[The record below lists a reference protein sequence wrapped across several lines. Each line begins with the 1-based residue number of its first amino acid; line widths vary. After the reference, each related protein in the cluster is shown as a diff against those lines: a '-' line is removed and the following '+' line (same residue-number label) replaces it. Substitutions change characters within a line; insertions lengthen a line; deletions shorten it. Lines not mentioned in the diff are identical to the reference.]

1 MRLRQKIRKSDFM
14 RLFILYFIS
23 LFSLEIIF
31 RLVSGIILFDFSLF
45 RIFLGILI
53 IDIIFSYVLSFLS
66 QKTRYTFFLIT
77 IFFACCYAI
86 AQMGFNSFVGVYMSL
101 NTSSQLGAVKDYV
114 KDFIHSFKPTYY
126 FVFIS
131 FIIGVLNVFLL
142 NKYDFEKPEL
152 NFKKKIYKSLCCA
165 IALISF
171 SLVYSLSLY
180 ETDELQM
187 VNNKALFKNPTIP
200 SLAVKNFG
208 ILGFGLD
215 DLKLHINGEDNS
227 EIVANIAKKKEEND
241 VRKFDDTLWQRV
253 INSETNQEM
262 NNISNYLINNRSTSK
277 NDYTGQFKGKN
288 VIFIMME
295 STGEIIIN
303 KDKYPN
309 FYKMYTEGYSFKN
322 NYSPRN
328 ACPTGNNEFSGMTSL
343 YSIYNNCTANTYKD
357 NVYPESVF
365 NLFKN
370 SGYNAISMH
379 DYTEAYY
386 FRRTIHTNMGSQRY
400 YGVEDLGI
408 NYSDE
413 YKDWASDEDFANA
426 ATDII
431 NNDYS
436 DKPFMLW
443 MTTVSSHQPYSVD
456 SITGNQYINEFIDL
470 PYSMDVKRYMSKL
483 KILDNALGIMMNKL
497 ESTGKLK
504 DTVFVLYGDHY
515 PYGISLDDLQEVL
528 HYDLSDYENE
538 RTPFLIYSPA
548 MEAKSF
554 EQYTTYI
561 NITPTIANLF
571 DLNYDPRLY
580 MGNDVLDKSYE
591 SRAVFADGSWKNELA
606 YYNALNSSVKFY
618 QDNAYTNDE
627 IISINQDISAKMNMS
642 SAIIKNNY
650 YNYLDNRIKMEANEQ
665 NGTLANKEE

>member
-1 MRLRQKIRKSDFM
+1 
-14 RLFILYFIS
+14 
-23 LFSLEIIF
+23 
-31 RLVSGIILFDFSLF
+31 
-45 RIFLGILI
+45 
-53 IDIIFSYVLSFLS
+53 
-66 QKTRYTFFLIT
+66 
-77 IFFACCYAI
+77 
-86 AQMGFNSFVGVYMSL
+86 
-101 NTSSQLGAVKDYV
+101 
-114 KDFIHSFKPTYY
+114 
-126 FVFIS
+126 
-131 FIIGVLNVFLL
+131 
-142 NKYDFEKPEL
+142 
-152 NFKKKIYKSLCCA
+152 
-165 IALISF
+165 
-171 SLVYSLSLY
+171 
-180 ETDELQM
+180 
-187 VNNKALFKNPTIP
+187 
-200 SLAVKNFG
+200 
-208 ILGFGLD
+208 
-215 DLKLHINGEDNS
+215 
-227 EIVANIAKKKEEND
+227 
-241 VRKFDDTLWQRV
+241 
-253 INSETNQEM
+253 
-262 NNISNYLINNRSTSK
+262 
-277 NDYTGQFKGKN
+277 
-288 VIFIMME
+288 
-295 STGEIIIN
+295 
-303 KDKYPN
+303 
-309 FYKMYTEGYSFKN
+309 
-322 NYSPRN
+322 
-328 ACPTGNNEFSGMTSL
+328 
-343 YSIYNNCTANTYKD
+343 
-357 NVYPESVF
+357 
-365 NLFKN
+365 
-370 SGYNAISMH
+370 MH

>member
-1 MRLRQKIRKSDFM
+1 
-14 RLFILYFIS
+14 
-23 LFSLEIIF
+23 
-31 RLVSGIILFDFSLF
+31 
-45 RIFLGILI
+45 
-53 IDIIFSYVLSFLS
+53 
-66 QKTRYTFFLIT
+66 
-77 IFFACCYAI
+77 
-86 AQMGFNSFVGVYMSL
+86 
-101 NTSSQLGAVKDYV
+101 
-114 KDFIHSFKPTYY
+114 
-126 FVFIS
+126 
-131 FIIGVLNVFLL
+131 
-142 NKYDFEKPEL
+142 
-152 NFKKKIYKSLCCA
+152 
-165 IALISF
+165 
-171 SLVYSLSLY
+171 
-180 ETDELQM
+180 
-187 VNNKALFKNPTIP
+187 
-200 SLAVKNFG
+200 
-208 ILGFGLD
+208 
-215 DLKLHINGEDNS
+215 
-227 EIVANIAKKKEEND
+227 
-241 VRKFDDTLWQRV
+241 
-253 INSETNQEM
+253 
-262 NNISNYLINNRSTSK
+262 
-277 NDYTGQFKGKN
+277 
-288 VIFIMME
+288 MME

-328 ACPTGNNEFSGMTSL
+328 ACPTENNEFSGMTSL

-386 FRRTIHTNMGSQRY
+386 FRRTIHTHMGSQRY
-400 YGVEDLGI
+400 DGVEDLGI

-483 KILDNALGIMMNKL
+483 KILDNALGIKMNKL

-528 HYDLSDYENE
+528 HYDLSDYE
-538 RTPFLIYSPA
+538 I
-548 MEAKSF
+548 
-554 EQYTTYI
+554 
-561 NITPTIANLF
+561 
-571 DLNYDPRLY
+571 
-580 MGNDVLDKSYE
+580 G
-591 SRAVFADGSWKNELA
+591 RA
-606 YYNALNSSVKFY
+606 
-618 QDNAYTNDE
+618 
-627 IISINQDISAKMNMS
+627 
-642 SAIIKNNY
+642 
-650 YNYLDNRIKMEANEQ
+650 
-665 NGTLANKEE
+665 